1 MRVMDWRCG
10 ESWVASAPRNR
21 LAARGRKAAVGSI
34 VMVSTS
40 AIAAYST
47 GRERQQQATGRERQQ
62 QDGGPRGERQ
72 ACSSAQKPQICH
84 AS

>member
-1 MRVMDWRCG
+1 MRVVDWQCG

-47 GRERQQQATGRERQQ
+47 GRERQQQG
-62 QDGGPRGERQ
+62 GGPRGERQ
-72 ACSSAQKPQICH
+72 ACSTLQSHNLPRQLTEL
-84 AS
+84 